1 MRAANQ
7 VVNIKPATNKAI
19 DKPSCHQGTVL
30 GTPKG
35 IRAII
40 TIGEL
45 KGIML
50 AHTAIGLLGS
60 FTAVIM
66 IKMEKITSMVIGK
79 LNDCAS
85 RMSSLMALPIAAY
98 KEA

>member
-7 VVNIKPATNKAI
+7 VVNIKPAISNTI
-19 DKPSCHQGTVL
+19 DKPNCHQGTVL

-45 KGIML
+45 NGIML
-50 AHTAIGLLGS
+50 AQTAMELLGLDI
-60 FTAVIM
+60 AGVINAIEKM
-66 IKMEKITSMVIGK
+66 ISMVMGK
-79 LNDCAS
+79 LSD
-85 RMSSLMALPIAAY
+85 
-98 KEA
+98 

>member
-1 MRAANQ
+1 M
-7 VVNIKPATNKAI
+7 
-19 DKPSCHQGTVL
+19 L

-45 KGIML
+45 KGMML
-50 AHTAIGLLGS
+50 DHTAIELLGLDM
-60 FTAVIM
+60 AGVINA
-66 IKMEKITSMVIGK
+66 MEKMISIVMGK

-85 RMSSLMALPIAAY
+85 LMSSLIALPIAAY
-98 KEA
+98 KEE